1 MVAICQELIRKE
13 SCGDN
18 DKKLKAIKPMS
29 ALGKKTNRI
38 PDNSEQILQIRDHT
52 LTFFPSYT
60 FERQLR
66 STKDGEQLH
75 ANS

>member
-1 MVAICQELIRKE
+1 
-13 SCGDN
+13 
-18 DKKLKAIKPMS
+18 MS

-38 PDNSEQILQIRDHT
+38 PDNSEQILQIRDYT
-52 LTFFPSYT
+52 LTSFQSYT